1 MHCRKINLVFK
12 YVIVIKGLKSCS
24 RHFSSVQ
31 GFIPAL
37 RKEKQIKRSVMR
49 QDFKQ
54 TRAGTYARARVHVP
68 ARN

>member
-1 MHCRKINLVFK
+1 MSVSMVEKNILGIIRK
-12 YVIVIKGLKSCS
+12 LKSS
-24 RHFSSVQ
+24 GRHFSFVQVSVL
-31 GFIPAL
+31 PAL

-54 TRAGTYARARVHVP
+54 TRAGTYARARVHAR

>member
-1 MHCRKINLVFK
+1 MKEKISF
-12 YVIVIKGLKSCS
+12 IKGLKSRG
-24 RHFSSVQ
+24 RHFSFVQ
-31 GFIPAL
+31 ASTLPAL

-54 TRAGTYARARVHVP
+54 TRAGTCARARVHAR